1 MFAKQKQS
9 VEKQNS
15 SSPENF
21 SADDPNLNSIL
32 EEKKMS
38 QNDDIVMPPRVK
50 SPPSLL
56 STDLFVKGNL
66 NTAGDIQ
73 IEGTVEGNIIA
84 NLLTVGQNATI
95 KGEIMAEEVVVNGAI
110 SGTIKGNRVHLTT
123 SAKVDGDII
132 HNSIAIDSGA
142 HFEGSIE
149 KSENPLSKVSSK
161 GPVALS

>member
-15 SSPENF
+15 SQSEKIPSNG
-21 SADDPNLNSIL
+21 PKLNTIL
-32 EEKKMS
+32 EKTKGS
-38 QNDDIVMPPRVK
+38 NDEIMMPPRVK

-56 STDLFVKGNL
+56 STDLFIKGNL

-73 IEGTVEGNIIA
+73 IEGSVEGNIKA
-84 NLLTVGQNATI
+84 NLLTVGQNAVI
-95 KGEIMAEEVVVNGAI
+95 KGEIMAEEVVVNGSI
-110 SGTIKGNRVHLTT
+110 SGTIKGNRVHLTA

-132 HNSIAIDSGA
+132 HNSIAIESGA

-149 KSENPLSKVSSK
+149 KSEDPLTKPNSK
-161 GPVALS
+161 GADAVS